1 MTDLLKLM
9 ALDKQDM
16 QILSA
21 YIQDSLTSLE
31 QMKYHKLTNQFTLT
45 LKRYVWEAEKKHF
58 FNQLFPRKERRL
70 AVLHF
75 NRVKNIK
82 SQNINDKDKD
92 KVLSLLAME
101 VAEGEEAINLYF
113 AEDVT
118 VILDVESIEAQ
129 LSDQSGGWKSQSQP
143 RHKGK

>member
-21 YIQDSLTSLE
+21 YIQDSLTSPE

-75 NRVKNIK
+75 NRVKSIK
-82 SQNINDKDKD
+82 SQNINEKD

-101 VAEGEEAINLYF
+101 VEGEEAINLYF
-113 AEDVT
+113 ADNAT
-118 VILDVESIEAQ
+118 IILEVESVEAQ
-129 LSDQSGGWKSQSQP
+129 LCDQSGGWKSQSQP